1 VSLFWKIFV
10 SFMVAMTITSVGAIY
25 VTYQIVRRPLTQT
38 DFEGRDRIIAE
49 VYEALARG
57 GERELK
63 TWLVENPRPARG
75 TVLLVTNERGDELLG
90 RAMPRELR
98 ALLNFRPPGRRPS
111 NRPPNFQGVQ
121 LTPSLTD
128 PRTNEEY
135 RLLFARAPMEIFGIL
150 MWPGTQ
156 VAVLTI
162 ALVAALLTSLLLARY
177 VSSPIVRLQKASRSL
192 AAGALETRV
201 GAPFTRR
208 RDEVGT
214 LARDFD
220 AMAER
225 IQELVTAKE
234 TLLRDVSHEFRSP
247 LARIRMALALAERRA
262 GEASRP
268 DLKRIEREAERL
280 DALVGQVMTLT
291 RLRATDAPR
300 RDVVRLDTL
309 VGEVVDDA
317 RFEYPD
323 ASLQYT
329 ADGEVS
335 LRGDADGLKSAIENV
350 VRNAMIYGDRTKPI
364 EVRVDQDGAQARVRV
379 LDRGPGVPDAELD
392 RIFEPFY
399 RTDKSRDHRQDG
411 QGIGLAITARV
422 TELHRGK
429 VTARNR
435 AEGGLEIT
443 IELPLGPEGDRSIF
457 FRKVDL
463 PPGLVAEN
471 KSVPG

>member
-25 VTYQIVRRPLTQT
+25 VTYQIVSRPLTQT
-38 DFEGRDRIIAE
+38 DFEGRDRIIRE
-49 VYEALARG
+49 VSEALARG
-57 GERELK
+57 GERGLK
-63 TWLVENPRPARG
+63 EWLNENPRPTRG
-75 TVLLVTNERGDELLG
+75 TVLLVTNQRGDELLG

-98 ALLNFRPPGRRPS
+98 ALLNFRPRSRRPE
-111 NRPPNFQGVQ
+111 RPPNFQGVQ
-121 LTPSLTD
+121 LTPSLTGPD
-128 PRTNEEY
+128 GEEY
-135 RLLFARAPMEIFGIL
+135 RLLFARAPDTIYGLL

-156 VAVLTI
+156 FAVLTI
-162 ALVAALLTSLLLARY
+162 ASLAAAIMSLLLARY
-177 VSSPIVRLQKASRSL
+177 VSAPIVRLQKASRAL
-192 AAGALETRV
+192 AAGALDTRV
-201 GAPFTRR
+201 GAPSTRR
-208 RDEVGT
+208 GDEVGT

-225 IQELVTAKE
+225 IQELVTSKE

-268 DLKRIEREAERL
+268 DLARIEREAERL
-280 DALVGQVMTLT
+280 DKLVGQVMTLT
-291 RLRATDAPR
+291 RLRTTDTPR

-317 RFEYPD
+317 RFEYPE
-323 ASLQYT
+323 ATLEYT
-329 ADGEVS
+329 GNAVS
-335 LRGDADGLKSAIENV
+335 LRGDADGLKSAVENV
-350 VRNAMIYGDRTKPI
+350 VRNALIYGDRTKPI
-364 EVRVDQDGAQARVRV
+364 EVRVDDGGVVATVRV
-379 LDRGPGVPDAELD
+379 LDRGPGVPDAELE

-422 TELHRGK
+422 TELHGGK

-435 AEGGLEIT
+435 AEGGLEIA
-443 IELPLGPEGDRSIF
+443 IELPLGRES
-457 FRKVDL
+457 
-463 PPGLVAEN
+463 
-471 KSVPG
+471 

>member
-1 VSLFWKIFV
+1 LFWKIFV
-10 SFMVAMTITSVGAIY
+10 SFMIAMTVTSVGAIY
-25 VTYQIVRRPLTQT
+25 VTYQIVSRPLTQT
-38 DFEGRDRIIAE
+38 EFEGRDRIIRE
-49 VYEALARG
+49 VSGALARG

-63 TWLVENPRPARG
+63 AWLFNNPRPARG
-75 TVLLVTNERGDELLG
+75 TVLLVTNQRGDELLG

-98 ALLNFRPPGRRPS
+98 ALLNFRPS
-111 NRPPNFQGVQ
+111 NRGGGRPPNFQGVQ
-121 LTPSLTD
+121 LTPSLTGPD
-128 PRTNEEY
+128 GEEY
-135 RLLFARAPMEIFGIL
+135 RLLFARAPVTIFGIL

-162 ALVAALLTSLLLARY
+162 AVLAAAIMSALLARY

-208 RDEVGT
+208 GDEVGT

-268 DLKRIEREAERL
+268 DLARIEREAERL
-280 DALVGQVMTLT
+280 DKLVGQVMTLT
-291 RLRATDAPR
+291 RLRATDSRPR
-300 RDVVRLDTL
+300 DIVRLDSL
-309 VGEVVDDA
+309 VGEVVEDA

-323 ASLQYT
+323 GKLEYSAPP
-329 ADGEVS
+329 AVS

-350 VRNAMIYGDRTKPI
+350 VRNAMTYGDRTKPT
-364 EVRVDQDGAQARVRV
+364 EVRIDTRGDLATVRV
-379 LDRGPGVPDAELD
+379 LDRGPGVPPAELE

-422 TELHRGK
+422 TELHGGK

-435 AEGGLEIT
+435 AEGGLEIA
-443 IELPLGPEGDRSIF
+443 IELPLGPES
-457 FRKVDL
+457 K
-463 PPGLVAEN
+463 AA
-471 KSVPG
+471 

>member
-25 VTYQIVRRPLTQT
+25 VTYQIVSRPLTQT
-38 DFEGRDRIIAE
+38 DFEGRDRIIRE
-49 VYEALARG
+49 VSEALARG
-57 GERELK
+57 GERGLK
-63 TWLVENPRPARG
+63 EWLNENPRPTRG
-75 TVLLVTNERGDELLG
+75 TVLLVTNQRGDELLG

-98 ALLNFRPPGRRPS
+98 ALLNFRPRSRRPE
-111 NRPPNFQGVQ
+111 RPPNFQGVQ
-121 LTPSLTD
+121 LTPSLTGPD
-128 PRTNEEY
+128 GEEY
-135 RLLFARAPMEIFGIL
+135 RLLFARAPDTIYGLL

-156 VAVLTI
+156 FAVLTI
-162 ALVAALLTSLLLARY
+162 ASLAAAVMSLLLARY
-177 VSSPIVRLQKASRSL
+177 VSAPIVRLQKASRAL
-192 AAGALETRV
+192 AAGALDTRV
-201 GAPFTRR
+201 GAPSTRR

-268 DLKRIEREAERL
+268 DLARIEREAERL

-291 RLRATDAPR
+291 RLRTTDAPR
-300 RDVVRLDTL
+300 RDIVRLDTL

-323 ASLQYT
+323 ANLGFVAES
-329 ADGEVS
+329 EVS
-335 LRGDADGLKSAIENV
+335 LRGDAEGLKSAIENV
-350 VRNAMIYGDRTKPI
+350 VRNAMIYGDRAKPM
-364 EVRVDQDGAQARVRV
+364 EVRVDSDGAFATVRV
-379 LDRGPGVPDAELD
+379 LDRGPGVPDAELE

-422 TELHRGK
+422 TELHGGK

-435 AEGGLEIT
+435 AEGGLEIA
-443 IELPLGPEGDRSIF
+443 IELPLGRESA
-457 FRKVDL
+457 V
-463 PPGLVAEN
+463 
-471 KSVPG
+471 S

>member
-1 VSLFWKIFV
+1 VSLFWKIFL
-10 SFMVAMTITSVGAIY
+10 SFMVAMTLTSVGAIY
-25 VTYQIVRRPLTQT
+25 VTYQIVSRPLTQS

-49 VYEALARG
+49 VAEALARG

-63 TWLVENPRPARG
+63 SWLYNNPRPTRG

-90 RAMPRELR
+90 RPTPRELR
-98 ALLNFRPPGRRPS
+98 ALLNFRPPGRRPD
-111 NRPPNFQGVQ
+111 RPPNFQGVQ
-121 LTPSLTD
+121 LTPMLTGPD
-128 PRTNEEY
+128 GEEY
-135 RLLFARAPMEIFGIL
+135 RLLFARTPLEIFGIL

-156 VAVLTI
+156 AAVLTI
-162 ALVAALLTSLLLARY
+162 AIFAAAAMSLLLARY
-177 VSSPIVRLQKASRSL
+177 VSSPIVRLQNASRAL
-192 AAGALETRV
+192 AAGALDTRV
-201 GAPFTRR
+201 GAPSTRR

-268 DLKRIEREAERL
+268 DLARIEREAERL

-291 RLRATDAPR
+291 RLRTTDAPR

-323 ASLQYT
+323 ANLAYAAES
-329 ADGEVS
+329 EVS
-335 LRGDADGLKSAIENV
+335 LRGDAEGLKSAIENV

-364 EVRVDQDGAQARVRV
+364 EVRVDSDGAVARVRV
-379 LDRGPGVPDAELD
+379 LDRGPGVPDAELE

-435 AEGGLEIT
+435 AEGGLAIA
-443 IELPLGPEGDRSIF
+443 IELPLGRESA
-457 FRKVDL
+457 V
-463 PPGLVAEN
+463 
-471 KSVPG
+471 S

>member
-10 SFMVAMTITSVGAIY
+10 SFMIAMTVTSVGAIY
-25 VTYQIVRRPLTQT
+25 VTYQIVSRPLTQSE
-38 DFEGRDRIIAE
+38 FEGRDQIIRE
-49 VYEALARG
+49 VSEALARG
-57 GERELK
+57 GEYGLK
-63 TWLVENPRPARG
+63 TWLNDHPRPTRA

-98 ALLNFRPPGRRPS
+98 ALLNFRPPGRRPD
-111 NRPPNFQGVQ
+111 RPPNFQGVQ
-121 LTPSLTD
+121 LTPSIMG
-128 PRTNEEY
+128 PNGEEY
-135 RLLFARAPMEIFGIL
+135 RLLFARAPVTIFGIL

-156 VAVLTI
+156 LAVLSI
-162 ALVAALLTSLLLARY
+162 AIFAAAIMSLLLARY
-177 VSSPIVRLQKASRSL
+177 VASPIVQLQKASRAL

-225 IQELVTAKE
+225 VQALVIAKE

-262 GEASRP
+262 GTESQP
-268 DLKRIEREAERL
+268 DLARIEREAERL

-291 RLRATDAPR
+291 RLRTTDAPR

-317 RFEYPD
+317 RFEYPE
-323 ASLQYT
+323 AQLGLT
-329 ADGEVS
+329 APREIS

-350 VRNAMIYGDRTKPI
+350 VRNAMIYGDRSKPI
-364 EVRVDQDGAQARVRV
+364 EVKLDTDASSVTVRV
-379 LDRGPGVPDAELD
+379 LDRGPGVPTDELE

-422 TELHRGK
+422 AELHGGR
-429 VTARNR
+429 VTATNR
-435 AEGGLEIT
+435 AEGGLEIA
-443 IELPLGPEGDRSIF
+443 IRLPLGR
-457 FRKVDL
+457 
-463 PPGLVAEN
+463 
-471 KSVPG
+471 

>member
-10 SFMVAMTITSVGAIY
+10 SFMIAMTVTSVGAIY
-25 VTYQIVRRPLTQT
+25 VTYQIVSRPLTQT
-38 DFEGRDRIIAE
+38 EFEGRDGIIRE
-49 VYEALARG
+49 VSEALARG

-63 TWLVENPRPARG
+63 EWLNDNPRPTRG
-75 TVLLVTNERGDELLG
+75 TVLLVTNQRGDELLG

-98 ALLNFRPPGRRPS
+98 ALLNFRPPSRRPD
-111 NRPPNFQGVQ
+111 RPPNFQGVQ
-121 LTPSLTD
+121 LTPSITGPD
-128 PRTNEEY
+128 GEEY
-135 RLLFARAPMEIFGIL
+135 RLLFARAPVTIFGIL

-156 VAVLTI
+156 FAVLTI
-162 ALVAALLTSLLLARY
+162 AILAAAVMSLLLARY
-177 VSSPIVRLQKASRSL
+177 VASPIVRLQKASRAL
-192 AAGALETRV
+192 AAGALDTRV
-201 GAPFTRR
+201 GAPSTRR
-208 RDEVGT
+208 GDEVGT

-225 IQELVTAKE
+225 IQELVTSKE

-268 DLKRIEREAERL
+268 DLARIERETERL
-280 DALVGQVMTLT
+280 DKLVGQVMTLT
-291 RLRATDAPR
+291 RLRTTDSPR
-300 RDVVRLDTL
+300 HDFVRLDTL

-323 ASLQYT
+323 ATLEFTGKS
-329 ADGEVS
+329 AVS
-335 LRGDADGLKSAIENV
+335 LRGDADGLKSAVENV
-350 VRNAMIYGDRTKPI
+350 VRNAMIYGDRSKPV
-364 EVRVDQDGAQARVRV
+364 EVRVDDGGVAATVRV
-379 LDRGPGVPDAELD
+379 LDRGPGVPETELE

-422 TELHRGK
+422 TEVHGGK

-435 AEGGLEIT
+435 AEGGLEIA
-443 IELPLGPEGDRSIF
+443 IELPLGRTSA
-457 FRKVDL
+457 V
-463 PPGLVAEN
+463 
-471 KSVPG
+471 S

>member
-1 VSLFWKIFV
+1 MSLFWKIFV
-10 SFMVAMTITSVGAIY
+10 SFMIAMTVTSVGAIY
-25 VTYQIVRRPLTQT
+25 VTYRIVSRPLTQT
-38 DFEGRDRIIAE
+38 EFEGRDQIIGE
-49 VYEALARG
+49 VSAALARG

-63 TWLVENPRPARG
+63 SWLFNNPRPTRS

-98 ALLNFRPPGRRPS
+98 ALLNFRPPGRRPD
-111 NRPPNFQGVQ
+111 RPPNFQGVQ
-121 LTPSLTD
+121 LTPMITGPD
-128 PRTNEEY
+128 GEEY
-135 RLLFARAPMEIFGIL
+135 RLLFARTPMEIYGIL
-150 MWPGTQ
+150 IWPGTQ
-156 VAVLTI
+156 VAVLSI
-162 ALVAALLTSLLLARY
+162 AIFAAAVMSLLLARY

-192 AAGALETRV
+192 AAGALDTRV
-201 GAPFTRR
+201 GAPFSRR

-262 GEASRP
+262 GAASQP
-268 DLKRIEREAERL
+268 DLARIEREAERL

-291 RLRATDAPR
+291 RLRTTDAPR

-323 ASLQYT
+323 AKVEYT
-329 ADGEVS
+329 PTSEIS

-350 VRNAMIYGDRTKPI
+350 VRNALIYGDRSKLI
-364 EVRVDQDGAQARVRV
+364 EVRLDGGAGAVTVRV
-379 LDRGPGVPDAELD
+379 LDRGPGVPEAELE

-422 TELHRGK
+422 TELHGGR

-435 AEGGLEIT
+435 AEGGLEIA
-443 IELPLGPEGDRSIF
+443 IELPLGHPSSG
-457 FRKVDL
+457 
-463 PPGLVAEN
+463 
-471 KSVPG
+471 